1 MDLDALKAEID
12 SDPLTRGYAGMDDA
26 AVAASLNTADRS
38 RDKTSV
44 SGSDI
49 FAQIDG
55 AELDALSDAARTEIL
70 QLCAIDTVDP
80 FGPAA
85 NIVLR
90 VFAGAAGTVTR
101 PALSAFRVET
111 ISRAEEL
118 GLGVVATG
126 HVEEARRLV

>member
-38 RDKTSV
+38 RNKTSV
-44 SGSDI
+44 SGSDV
-49 FAQIDG
+49 FAQID
-55 AELDALSDAARTEIL
+55 ATEFNAKTADQKRDVL
-70 QLCAIDTVDP
+70 QLCAIDSLDP
-80 FGPAA
+80 FGVGADI
-85 NIVLR
+85 IVD
-90 VFAGAAGTVTR
+90 VFGGGSTTVTTL
-101 PALSAFRVET
+101 AAFRVET